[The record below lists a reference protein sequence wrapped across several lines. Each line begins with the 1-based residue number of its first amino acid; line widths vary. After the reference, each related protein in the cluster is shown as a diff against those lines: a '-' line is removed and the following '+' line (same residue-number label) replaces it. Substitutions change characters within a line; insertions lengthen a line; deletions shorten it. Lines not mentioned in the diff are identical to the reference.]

1 MLLGDEGDGEEA
13 RHVDPENLVLSLT
26 RLRDF
31 RVEREGKELSIPVYD
46 PNRAR
51 LHLHELYALIHV
63 IFSDTNKQVYLH
75 KNYYLYMG

>member
-1 MLLGDEGDGEEA
+1 MLLGDEGDGEAA

-46 PNRAR
+46 PTEDDCIYTSCM
-51 LHLHELYALIHV
+51 H
-63 IFSDTNKQVYLH
+63 
-75 KNYYLYMG
+75 